1 MNPPEHEDEEY
12 LEYLG
17 SDPARRTLDGA
28 SLAEPISL
36 LQPATPVCAEV
47 GTSIG
52 EVVRLMQEH
61 RIGCVLILSA
71 RKLAGIFTERDLL
84 LKVIGTTYDLEST
97 PVDDFMTS
105 APESMRAID
114 TIAFA
119 LNKMG
124 LGGFRHI
131 PVVDDTGTPIGIVS
145 VKDIVDYIADFFGAE
160 VQNVPPVPELVAKA
174 PDGA

>member
-1 MNPPEHEDEEY
+1 MNPSEHEDDEY

-17 SDPARRTLDGA
+17 SDPVRRTLDGA
-28 SLAEPISL
+28 SLGEPISL
-36 LQPATPVCAEV
+36 LQPATPVCADV

-52 EVVRLMQEH
+52 DLVRLMQEH
-61 RIGCVLILSA
+61 RIGCVLIVSA

-84 LKVIGTTYDLEST
+84 LKVVGTVHDLEST

-105 APESMRAID
+105 APEAMRAID
-114 TIAFA
+114 TVAFA
-119 LNKMG
+119 LNKMS

-131 PVVDDTGTPIGIVS
+131 PVVDDAGIPVGIVS

-160 VQNVPPVPELVAKA
+160 VQNVPPVPELVSKA
-174 PDGA
+174 RDGA